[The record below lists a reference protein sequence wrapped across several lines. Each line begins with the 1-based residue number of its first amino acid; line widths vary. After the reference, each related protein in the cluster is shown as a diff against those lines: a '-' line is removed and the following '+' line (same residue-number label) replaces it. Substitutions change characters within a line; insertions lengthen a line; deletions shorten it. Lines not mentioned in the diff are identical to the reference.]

1 VTGDG
6 KIMLILR
13 LERKCPS
20 RLEHPLMTART
31 LTISA
36 GAPANPGFILN
47 RSSDDKKPDL
57 SHLQSFDFKALPL
70 RQNIKERDRMRIDDG
85 TRSNINSA

>member
-1 VTGDG
+1 
-6 KIMLILR
+6 MLILR
-13 LERKCPS
+13 LERKCLS

-47 RSSDDKKPDL
+47 RSSNDKKPDL
-57 SHLQSFDFKALPL
+57 SHL
-70 RQNIKERDRMRIDDG
+70 
-85 TRSNINSA
+85 